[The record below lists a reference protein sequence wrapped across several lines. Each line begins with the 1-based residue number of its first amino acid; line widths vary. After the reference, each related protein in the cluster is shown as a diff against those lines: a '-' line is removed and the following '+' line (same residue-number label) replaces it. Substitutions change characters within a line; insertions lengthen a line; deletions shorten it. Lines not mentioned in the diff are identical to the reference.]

1 MVRNNFEFPLLH
13 TISDSR
19 CQSCLAEHN
28 CPGGWDKLSDGDH
41 CYRLFNE
48 KKNWDDAERFC
59 QSQHGG
65 HLAAVTNQEIHD
77 YINSKGRD
85 MWVGGTDRQNEG
97 GWSWSDCSDWGFT
110 KWRGPRRD
118 PLTFQQPD
126 DGDWWY
132 RTEDCLILR
141 HEDDDQWH
149 DLRCGEQH
157 QFVCSIKLCPPA
169 GEDKLSPR

>member
-1 MVRNNFEFPLLH
+1 MSF
-13 TISDSR
+13 
-19 CQSCLAEHN
+19 
-28 CPGGWDKLSDGDH
+28 GDH
-41 CYRLFNE
+41 CYRLFKE

-59 QSQHGG
+59 QGQHGG

-85 MWVGGTDRQNEG
+85 MWVGGTDKQHEG
-97 GWSWSDCSDWGFT
+97 VWSWSDCTHWGFT
-110 KWRGPRRD
+110 KWRGP
-118 PLTFQQPD
+118 TQTHFQQPD
-126 DGDWWY
+126 DGGWWSW
-132 RTEDCLILR
+132 TEDCLILR

>member
-1 MVRNNFEFPLLH
+1 M
-13 TISDSR
+13 
-19 CQSCLAEHN
+19 
-28 CPGGWDKLSDGDH
+28 SDGDH
-41 CYRLFNE
+41 CYRLFKEN
-48 KKNWDDAERFC
+48 KNWDDAERFC

-77 YINSKGRD
+77 YINNKGRD
-85 MWVGGTDRQNEG
+85 MWVGGTDKQHEG
-97 GWSWSDCSDWGFT
+97 VWSWSDCSDWGFT

-118 PLTFQQPD
+118 PLTFQLPD

-149 DLRCGEQH
+149 DLRCGDRR

>member
-1 MVRNNFEFPLLH
+1 MH

-28 CPGGWDKLSDGDH
+28 CPGGWDKLTDGDH

-48 KKNWDDAERFC
+48 KKNWYDAENFC
-59 QSQHGG
+59 QGQHGG

-85 MWVGGTDRQNEG
+85 IWVGGTDRQNEG

-110 KWRGPRRD
+110 KWRGPRLD

-126 DGDWWY
+126 NMGGLG
-132 RTEDCLILR
+132 TEDCLILR
-141 HEDDDQWH
+141 YEDDDQWH

-169 GEDKLSPR
+169 GEDKLSLR